1 MNMSQIIRI
10 PSSMKGEHMPLPS
23 DHISRRMV
31 LTRSAGIVG
40 FIMSGLLTHTSFAT
54 LLTKPTPRQG
64 LGPFFPDDGDEI
76 EAIREN
82 TDPHLPISQA
92 NDQDLTFVKGRKG
105 KAQGQM
111 IYLNGQVLDTKIG
124 KPISDAVLIMWS
136 ASASGRYNHKG
147 DEGTNSFPHPKTGAI
162 IHRTLDEHF
171 QYWGKAVTNEQG
183 KYWFKT
189 IVPGFYPIDLRAGL
203 YRPSHLHFKI
213 LHPKFPTFVTQL
225 YFRGDHIPNNALNQE
240 LLPKDVVI
248 LDAGLTTEEQERVV
262 VDYVPDES
270 GEMTDGLVGHYD
282 FLIPS

>member
-1 MNMSQIIRI
+1 
-10 PSSMKGEHMPLPS
+10 MKGEHMPLLS
-23 DHISRRMV
+23 DYISRRMV

-40 FIMSGLLTHTSFAT
+40 FIVSGLLAHTSLAT

-64 LGPFFPDDGDEI
+64 LGPFFPDDGDEVD
-76 EAIREN
+76 AIREN

-105 KAQGQM
+105 KAQGQT
-111 IYLNGQVLDTKIG
+111 IYLSGQVLDAQTG
-124 KPISDAVLIMWS
+124 HPIPHAMLIMWS

-147 DEGTNSFPHPKTGAI
+147 DEGTNSFPHPKTGEI
-162 IHRTLDEHF
+162 IHRTHDEHF

-189 IVPGFYPIDLRAGL
+189 IVPGFYPIDLRSGL

-213 LHPKFPTFVTQL
+213 LSPQSPTFVTQL

-240 LLPKDVVI
+240 LLPNDVVI
-248 LDAGLTTEEQERVV
+248 LDAGLTPAEQERVI
-262 VDYVPDES
+262 VDYVPDTS

-282 FLIPS
+282 FVIPS